1 MHIIRMWRPRA
12 VTLIFF
18 WIAIMGLCGLCLKVL
33 EAVLTEATEEPQQQQ
48 QQPTSSDDQQCDASS
63 PSYSSLPKGA
73 QKFKV
78 RNVYDGDTLTLVDE
92 RRVRLLGVDTPE
104 LKQKQPFAQD
114 AKDYTKSRCDNKY
127 IWLIIDGEDH
137 YQRLLGHV
145 FVESGGSYLCIN
157 EGLIHEGFA
166 TVYSPK
172 KDEKTFNWDKL
183 LSLQTQARKSKRGV
197 WKSFKDELVY
207 KTKYGSAY
215 HKKNCEHLSR
225 SKNLETIQISAA
237 LDSGLHPCRTCMS

>member
-1 MHIIRMWRPRA
+1 MWHPRP
-12 VTLIFF
+12 VTFIFF
-18 WIAIMGLCGLCLKVL
+18 WIAIMGLCLSVL
-33 EAVLTEATEEPQQQQ
+33 EAVLETSDEQQQQ
-48 QQPTSSDDQQCDASS
+48 APDKVDLPEQCDAGGLS
-63 PSYSSLPKGA
+63 PRYNSLPKGA
-73 QKFKV
+73 QKFRV

-114 AKDYTKSRCDNKY
+114 AKDYTKSRCDKED
-127 IWLIIDGEDH
+127 IWLIIDGKDH

-183 LSLQTQARKSKRGV
+183 LSLQKQARESRRGV
-197 WKSFKDELVY
+197 WSSFRDEYVY
-207 KTKYGSAY
+207 KTYHGSAY
-215 HKKNCEHLSR
+215 HKKDCEHLSR
-225 SKNLETIQISAA
+225 SRNLIKIKISEA